1 MSVREEGRT
10 PESLLPWRSNR
21 RTVMGPPFSVS
32 RRHRQPDMLLI
43 RTTCVLYWMLLS
55 FLLLA
60 PNPLA
65 VLGIRRPPGPGGGR
79 GAHFLLFTLLALL
92 VLASR
97 WPMGRRLLVGGL
109 VLVAFAL
116 GTELLQS
123 LVPNRTVE
131 VFDLA
136 ENLLGLAAG
145 AGVWLMVRSR
155 FPCPS
160 SQCEG

>member
-1 MSVREEGRT
+1 
-10 PESLLPWRSNR
+10 
-21 RTVMGPPFSVS
+21 
-32 RRHRQPDMLLI
+32 
-43 RTTCVLYWMLLS
+43 MLLS